1 MDFNSFEK
9 EIDTTLKKIRETLL
23 EKGKEY
29 VRNNNPLHN
38 FEVGARKKN
47 TSREKVLDGFLLKHE
62 ISIEDMTNDLDLG
75 VLPTK
80 EKVNEKFIDNIV
92 YLLIKKASFI
102 DRIENKK

>member
-1 MDFNSFEK
+1 MEFNTFEK
-9 EIDTTLKKIRETLL
+9 EIDATLKKVRETLL
-23 EKGKEY
+23 IKGKEY

-47 TSREKVLDGFLLKHE
+47 TTREKVLDGFLLKHE

-75 VLPTK
+75 ILPTK
-80 EKVNEKFIDNIV
+80 EKVDEKFIDNIV

-102 DRIENKK
+102 DRIQNKK

>member
-1 MDFNSFEK
+1 MDFDAFEK
-9 EIDTTLKKIRETLL
+9 EIDATLNKVRETLL
-23 EKGKEY
+23 IKGREY

-47 TSREKVLDGFLLKHE
+47 TTREKVLDGFLLKHE
-62 ISIEDMTNDLDLG
+62 ISIEDMTNDLDSG
-75 VLPTK
+75 KLPTK
-80 EKVNEKFIDNIV
+80 EKVDEKFIDNIV